1 MSDKKR
7 TLQDVQQELTKTL
20 FEIGVHT
27 AEKRSL
33 ESMIL
38 NHDEN
43 IHTRCAKVRELKE
56 EADALRS
63 KIKDEMASVIQ
74 NGRA

>member
-1 MSDKKR
+1 MSEKKR
-7 TLQDVQQELTKTL
+7 TLQEVQQEITKVL

-27 AEKRSL
+27 AEKKAL
-33 ESMIL
+33 ENMIL
-38 NHDEN
+38 NHDED

-56 EADALRS
+56 EADSLRN

-74 NGRA
+74 NGQA